1 MTARPMT
8 LEDAL
13 HRQGYTIETAAE
25 AALTITIPS
34 VGNIVVPAEVRSSL
48 VWQRGT
54 PPTGVDPTPGDD
66 LWLSSLPLFA
76 EEYRPVILSNIL
88 DRFRTRRLGY
98 NTPGE
103 FRLAVRRWG
112 NLHMTMFNQRYAST
126 AVVMPLD
133 DTAATDHKLDVASDF
148 PQSQI
153 SGSTDYS
160 TTALDSRA
168 AANGRHRPI
177 AELLMEQRLAY
188 LNVDEE
194 VVDAMESLFL
204 GAFDQPESDVPDDYA
219 PPQGRSGL
227 SGFWNGQTWPRW

>member
-8 LEDAL
+8 LEHAL
-13 HRQGYTIETAAE
+13 RDEGYTIDLYSQNDPLE
-25 AALTITIPS
+25 ITTPLG
-34 VGNIVVPAEVRSSL
+34 VIVVPPAVRSELTWRRTEPPS
-48 VWQRGT
+48 RG
-54 PPTGVDPTPGDD
+54 DALFLDAI
-66 LWLSSLPLFA
+66 PLFDEA
-76 EEYRPVILSNIL
+76 YRPVLLSSIL
-88 DRFRTRRLGY
+88 DMFRTRRIGY
-98 NTPGE
+98 NTPDE

-112 NLHMTMFNQRYAST
+112 NLNMTIFNQRYAST

-177 AELLMEQRLAY
+177 AELLMEQREAY
-188 LNVDEE
+188 LNVDAE
-194 VVDAMESLFL
+194 VIDAMEALFL
-204 GAFDQPESDVPDDYA
+204 GAFDQPEADVPNDYS
-219 PPQGRSGL
+219 PPSQGSGL
-227 SGFWNGQTWPRW
+227 SGFWNGGSWPRW

>member
-8 LEDAL
+8 LETAL
-13 HRQGYTIETAAE
+13 RDEGYTIESAAAAE
-25 AALTITIPS
+25 LTITTDLG
-34 VGNIVVPAEVRSSL
+34 VIVIPAEVRSSL

-54 PPTGVDPTPGDD
+54 APTGIDPVPGDD
-66 LWLSSLPLFA
+66 LWLSSLPLFNEA
-76 EEYRPVILSNIL
+76 YRPVILSNIL
-88 DRFRTRRLGY
+88 DQFRTRRLAY

-103 FRLAVRRWG
+103 FRLAFRRWG
-112 NLHMTMFNQRYAST
+112 NLHMTIFNQRYAST
-126 AVVMPLD
+126 AVIMPLD

-177 AELLMEQRLAY
+177 AELLMEQRQAY
-188 LNVDEE
+188 LNVDAE
-194 VVDAMESLFL
+194 VIDAMEVLFL
-204 GAFDQPESDVPDDYA
+204 GAFDQPEADVPNDYS

-227 SGFWNGQTWPRW
+227 SGFWNGESWPWW